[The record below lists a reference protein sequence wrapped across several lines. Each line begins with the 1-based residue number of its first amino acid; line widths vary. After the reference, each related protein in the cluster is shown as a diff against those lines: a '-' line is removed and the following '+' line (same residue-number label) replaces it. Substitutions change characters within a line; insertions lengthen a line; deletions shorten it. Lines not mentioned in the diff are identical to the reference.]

1 MEDYRILQMTTYVGR
16 PFGVV
21 QKQGKS
27 LKDFYERL
35 AAAELTMSPN
45 ERLLLYGLVRDWLSL
60 PPLPDPN
67 RRRWSLGAWKRVK

>member
-1 MEDYRILQMTTYVGR
+1 MMEDYRILQMTTYVGR

-21 QKQGKS
+21 QKQGES

-45 ERLLLYGLVRDWLSL
+45 ERLLTLWAREGLAV
-60 PPLPDPN
+60 PAAAPQF
-67 RRRWSLGAWKRVK
+67 